1 MAGFRDREKQHFP
14 LTSIQD
20 VVNLFS
26 DQLERGDEVDLALL
40 SIVLGCIE
48 NTLTMNRSLHS
59 NVDESKTITPIFPVV
74 EADTIEALHV
84 KFTSLI
90 KKSVDLTKFNKDYA
104 SRDLVKRVSDVIWGS
119 LTRAYY
125 KDKAHLQS
133 LYSFLTGNK
142 LDCFGVAFA
151 VVAACQVLGFQ
162 DVKLSLSED
171 HAWVVFGKDSSE
183 TAEVTWHGK
192 GNEDKRG
199 QPITEAV
206 ADKAWLYLNG
216 HPVVCTRQ
224 MEVAAIVSS
233 INPAISASIDSI
245 EMGSLQQELLYLL
258 YQKGYLSRYPM
269 AIGNLGDLE
278 EISPNPEHPT
288 PIQLFQEGVEV
299 ARTHYNN
306 QHVYP
311 YTYLGGFLYRCKQ
324 FPQAINA
331 WAQAASVI
339 KGYNYTREDEEVYKE
354 FLEIA
359 NEFIP
364 NIVKASSKDG
374 ESASSGDPPL
384 LQNPAVY
391 ADLLHFYDGI
401 CEWEEG
407 SSTPVLHVG
416 WAQQF
421 TFSLSKFDPR
431 VRSLLD
437 IHAENEEDEEDE
449 GEEKDDKQS
458 DKNGPEKEKATS
470 RKPSVVEK
478 DSGQRTRRGRK
489 KSQAAG
495 GVRGVIGARGKAA
508 RVRESKT
515 EEAQIK
521 SAMEE
526 LVSKVGGGEDRGGDS
541 PNPSIAALA
550 QACSSSILNKD
561 FLLSG
566 GEPFA
571 ATTSTT
577 PNPSSSAPPTTT
589 AGFSA
594 KDTGDE
600 FDEFLSSKSNGTSF
614 IGLSLDSMLK
624 AESPADMML
633 CGKRSDAVHALPSE
647 SDLFAMQEHVAL
659 ELRSEKMKGL
669 KKILMSTKLNA
680 NAIKLQLT
688 AQSQVQPKHAKRG
701 AEADSAGSL
710 RKRTR
715 RE

>member
-14 LTSIQD
+14 LTSIQA
-20 VVNLFS
+20 VVDLFS

-48 NTLTMNRSLHS
+48 NTLTMNRSSHS

-74 EADTIEALHV
+74 EADTIEALYA
-84 KFTSLI
+84 KFTALI
-90 KKSVDLTKFNKDYA
+90 KGAVDLTKFESEYA
-104 SRDLVKRVSDVIWGS
+104 TRELVKRVSDVVWGS

-133 LYSFLTGNK
+133 LFSFLTGNK

-151 VVAACQVLGFQ
+151 VVAACQVLGFK

-206 ADKAWLYLNG
+206 RDKAWLYLNG
-216 HPVVCTRQ
+216 QPVVCTRQ
-224 MEVAAIVSS
+224 MEAAAMVSS
-233 INPAISASIDSI
+233 INPAISATIDSV
-245 EMGSLQQELLYLL
+245 EMGSLQQELLCLL
-258 YQKGYLSRYPM
+258 YQKGHLSRYPM
-269 AIGNLGDLE
+269 AIGNLADLE
-278 EISPNPEHPT
+278 EISSIPGHPT
-288 PIQLFQEGVEV
+288 SNQLFEEAIRV
-299 ARTHYNN
+299 AQTHYNN

-311 YTYLGGFLYRCKQ
+311 YTYFGGYMYRHKQ
-324 FPQAINA
+324 YAKAIHA
-331 WAQAASVI
+331 WAEAASVI

-359 NEFIP
+359 NDFIP
-364 NIVKASSKDG
+364 TIAKVCFKEESSSSG
-374 ESASSGDPPL
+374 ESSL

-391 ADLLHFYDGI
+391 ADLLRIYDGI

-407 SSTPVLHVG
+407 SSTPVLHTG

-437 IHAENEEDEEDE
+437 IHVENEEEEDE
-449 GEEKDDKQS
+449 DGEEKDSSKPNGKDKQEKETDQAAS
-458 DKNGPEKEKATS
+458 QKALGVEKEKDTAAT
-470 RKPSVVEK
+470 
-478 DSGQRTRRGRK
+478 QRTRRGRK
-489 KSQAAG
+489 RSQAAETNTSDNG
-495 GVRGVIGARGKAA
+495 S
-508 RVRESKT
+508 EKT
-515 EEAQIK
+515 ETSEAKNEEAQIK

-526 LVSKVGGGEDRGGDS
+526 LVSKGGREEESDDVRNVS
-541 PNPSIAALA
+541 MAALA

-561 FLLSG
+561 YLLGG
-566 GEPFA
+566 GEPFTSA
-571 ATTSTT
+571 TSTSVT
-577 PNPSSSAPPTTT
+577 STSVSAGSFHSKD
-589 AGFSA
+589 AG
-594 KDTGDE
+594 DDV
-600 FDEFLSSKSNGTSF
+600 DEFLSTKSNGSPF

-633 CGKRSDAVHALPSE
+633 CGKRSDAVHPASSD
-647 SDLFAMQEHVAL
+647 SDLFSMREHVAI

-669 KKILMSTKLNA
+669 RKILTSAKLNV

-688 AQSQVQPKHAKRG
+688 AQSQVQQRKGKRG
-701 AEADSAGSL
+701 MEADLGSV